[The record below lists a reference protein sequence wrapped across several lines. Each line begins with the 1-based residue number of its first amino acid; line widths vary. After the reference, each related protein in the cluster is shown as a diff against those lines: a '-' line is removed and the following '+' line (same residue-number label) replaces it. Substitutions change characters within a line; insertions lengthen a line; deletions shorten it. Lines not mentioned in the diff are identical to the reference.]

1 MGKFST
7 AFKINRITEWNGRY
21 FDYQA
26 LSDFIKEQSSLIKNG
41 PSPSD
46 SQTQAL
52 NKTEL
57 IQVFT
62 NEVDKELKKV
72 YVFYLNRERE
82 LYKSINTRL
91 HYQKNYYNIDSKQI
105 ENEFNQLLNVSNQAL
120 AITHFVSM
128 NIQALER
135 ILHKF
140 DKHFKTIG
148 TTVYRDYVLSKFEVK
163 DSDLLY
169 LFKFKLID
177 EVCALLTELQKEL
190 LSSYNIE
197 VNSNYQITENVV
209 SPTGQAQDTPFVQN
223 DNNPTNNT
231 DSNAVVPISVIQNK
245 YNLITLDVNDIERR
259 YQKMQ
264 LIHRAWIRLLK
275 LKEYSY
281 GVKSDKTN
289 SSIEIEDN
297 LLMGENDLLSN
308 ANKWNVTLT
317 ILQKCYMTACASFI
331 IPNIGNALYIDFKDL
346 EGDQTILRFFSGIII
361 ACTSIGGII
370 SLILTRFIITK
381 TYKVPMV
388 TSCILSVIGNLL
400 YSFSFG
406 LNSDKITPTLRI
418 VLFCLSRILIG
429 IALNNRVHRKYI
441 LEFIPRRK
449 ISNYMML
456 FKLFSLIGNVIGPC
470 ITLLCSF
477 YVYEKDDFFQFDS
490 YDVPSWLFS
499 IGAVVVFILMVM
511 LYKEPVSSN
520 FNAYS
525 EGNAPIEHASRS
537 SSFDLGE
544 SLSEKD
550 NKEIQSIDDRLFK
563 INEESQFSDTNLVQH
578 SINNIITRE
587 RAPSNTIGK
596 SLNLV
601 LINIFISN
609 FITSSLLVL
618 SPLYINKHYIINE
631 HPSEKKEE
639 EVDRYVCYLIISAL
653 LLFVPIYFVNL
664 FYISVKLDKR
674 IYMLVLNVLMIIC
687 AVLLWFTIDNFVY
700 YCCLFFGLIIFGYL
714 FEDTSVYFFT
724 KMVPNDFR
732 LCYVTS
738 ASCVQ
743 FISYAG
749 MCFGSAVSVI
759 GYFNDVDPKMY
770 GSCFRI
776 VTAAYVVLLCGC
788 GGMLALWMKRFKEG
802 PIRRIIRD
810 RNFRKVRRTEF

>member
-1 MGKFST
+1 MGKFSN
-7 AFKINRITEWNGRY
+7 AFTINRITEWNGRY
-21 FDYQA
+21 FDYKA
-26 LSDFIKEQSSLIKNG
+26 LSDFIKEQSSSLTNSH
-41 PSPSD
+41 PTSD
-46 SQTQAL
+46 TPTQSL

-62 NEVDKELKKV
+62 TEVDKELKKV

-105 ENEFNQLLNVSNQAL
+105 ENEFNQLLYVSNQAL
-120 AITHFVSM
+120 NITHFVSM

-140 DKHFKTIG
+140 DKHFKSIG

-197 VNSNYQITENVV
+197 VNSNYQIQENIAPQGQDGDTKGTAFV
-209 SPTGQAQDTPFVQN
+209 SN
-223 DNNPTNNT
+223 DNNNT
-231 DSNAVVPISVIQNK
+231 TVVPLSVIQNK
-245 YNLITLDVNDIERR
+245 YNLISLDVSDIERK

-275 LKEYSY
+275 LKEYSV
-281 GVKSDKTN
+281 GIKSEKTN
-289 SSIEIEDN
+289 SSMEIEDN
-297 LLMGENDLLSN
+297 LLMGDSDLLSN

-317 ILQKCYMTACASFI
+317 IVQKCYMTACASFI
-331 IPNIGNALYIDFKDL
+331 IPNVCNALYKDFKYL
-346 EGDQTILRFFSGIII
+346 EGDPTILRFFSGIII

-381 TYKVPMV
+381 TYKVPMLV
-388 TSCILSVIGNLL
+388 SCILSVVGNLL

-406 LNSDKITPTLRI
+406 FNFNDKLTPTVRI

-449 ISNYMML
+449 ISNYMMM
-456 FKLFSLIGNVIGPC
+456 FKLFSLTGNIIGPS
-470 ITLLCSF
+470 ITLLCS
-477 YVYEKDDFFQFDS
+477 YYKYEHDDIFQFDS

-499 IGAVVVFILMVM
+499 IGAIVIFILMVM
-511 LYKEPVSSN
+511 LYKEPVSSS

-587 RAPSNTIGK
+587 RAPGNTIAM

-601 LINIFISN
+601 LLNIFVSN

-618 SPLYINKHYIINE
+618 SPLLMNKHTNLIPQ
-631 HPSEKKEE
+631 PSDDKEE
-639 EVDRYVCYLIISAL
+639 KTDRVVCYLIISAL
-653 LLFVPIYFVNL
+653 SLFVPIYFLNL

-674 IYMLVLNVLMIIC
+674 IYMLVLNVLMLVC
-687 AVLLWFTIDNFVY
+687 AVLLWFTIDDLVC
-700 YCCLFFGLIIFGYL
+700 YCCLFYALIIFGYL

-732 LCYVTS
+732 LCFVTS

-743 FISYAG
+743 FICYAG
-749 MCFGSAVSVI
+749 MCLGSAVSII
-759 GYFNDVDPKMY
+759 GYFHDVEIAAA
-770 GSCFRI
+770 GSCFKI
-776 VTAAYVVLLCGC
+776 VTAVYVVLLCGC
-788 GGMLALWMKRFKEG
+788 GGVLMLWMKKFKEG